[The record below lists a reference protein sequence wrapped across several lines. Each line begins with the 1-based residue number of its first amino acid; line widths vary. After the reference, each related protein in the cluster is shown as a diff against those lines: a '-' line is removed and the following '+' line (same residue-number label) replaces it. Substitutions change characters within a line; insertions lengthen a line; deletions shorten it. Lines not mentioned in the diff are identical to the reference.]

1 MNKFAVTW
9 DNKNTSIAIPSKKE
23 SVICHGG
30 AKVSTGV
37 GSEGGMPEWAGSVTK
52 PILTNADT
60 DVRYAL
66 AA

>member
-1 MNKFAVTW
+1 MNYVLLTW
-9 DNKNTSIAIPSKKE
+9 DNKDTSKNNPEHKNLSFFN
-23 SVICHGG
+23 GG

-37 GSEGGMPEWAGSVTK
+37 GSEGGMPEWAGSETK